1 MRTAKA
7 RFGKVRRAPKE
18 VNEELRWERGANEQ
32 KAYVCAMKINKLAKA
47 RFATRGIMGFFDWV
61 MHGLGF
67 ESSEKKKGKH
77 TKTIEPDEKYANF
90 NLHEKVGPKPNK
102 INENIGATN
111 YNNFGIQSESNIIM
125 VEPKS
130 HSEIQQCVDYL
141 KQGQSVAVNLEGL
154 SSADMERILDFL
166 SGAIYGLNGSIHR
179 WHGDLFLLAPEGH
192 KILKKE

>member
-1 MRTAKA
+1 
-7 RFGKVRRAPKE
+7 
-18 VNEELRWERGANEQ
+18 
-32 KAYVCAMKINKLAKA
+32 
-47 RFATRGIMGFFDWV
+47 MGFFDWV

-67 ESSEKKKGKH
+67 ETTSKGKNKR
-77 TKTIEPDEKYANF
+77 TKTIDQDEKYANF
-90 NLHEKVGPKPNK
+90 NLHEKVSNSESKPVSQTVNPS
-102 INENIGATN
+102 GF
-111 YNNFGIQSESNIIM
+111 NNFGIQTESNIIM

-130 HSEIQQCVDYL
+130 MSEIQQVVDYL

-192 KILKKE
+192 KILKKN

>member
-1 MRTAKA
+1 
-7 RFGKVRRAPKE
+7 
-18 VNEELRWERGANEQ
+18 
-32 KAYVCAMKINKLAKA
+32 
-47 RFATRGIMGFFDWV
+47 MGFFDWV

-67 ESSEKKKGKH
+67 ENTEKKKGKR
-77 TKTIEPDEKYANF
+77 TKTIEPEDKYANF
-90 NLHEKVGPKPNK
+90 NLHEKVGPQTDKPAESK
-102 INENIGATN
+102 LSQSF
-111 YNNFGIQSESNIIM
+111 NNFGIQTESNIIM

-154 SSADMERILDFL
+154 STGDMERILDFL

-192 KILKKE
+192 KILRKQ

>member
-1 MRTAKA
+1 
-7 RFGKVRRAPKE
+7 
-18 VNEELRWERGANEQ
+18 
-32 KAYVCAMKINKLAKA
+32 
-47 RFATRGIMGFFDWV
+47 MGFFDWV

-67 ESSEKKKGKH
+67 ENTEKKEKKSK
-77 TKTIEPDEKYANF
+77 TKTIVQDDDKYANF
-90 NLHEKVGPKPNK
+90 NLHEKVAGETNKPT
-102 INENIGATN
+102 ATN
-111 YNNFGIQSESNIIM
+111 MNATTFNNFGIQAESNIIM

-130 HSEIQQCVDYL
+130 HSEIQQVVDYL

>member
-1 MRTAKA
+1 
-7 RFGKVRRAPKE
+7 
-18 VNEELRWERGANEQ
+18 
-32 KAYVCAMKINKLAKA
+32 
-47 RFATRGIMGFFDWV
+47 MGFFDWV

-67 ESSEKKKGKH
+67 ENTEKAEKKEKKDKKAKNVG
-77 TKTIEPDEKYANF
+77 EEDKYANF
-90 NLHEKVGPKPNK
+90 NLHQK
-102 INENIGATN
+102 IEGSSTQTIPSNNSN
-111 YNNFGIQSESNIIM
+111 LNNFGFQTNSNIIM

-130 HSEIQQCVDYL
+130 HSEIQQVVDYL

-192 KILKKE
+192 KILKKN

>member
-1 MRTAKA
+1 
-7 RFGKVRRAPKE
+7 
-18 VNEELRWERGANEQ
+18 
-32 KAYVCAMKINKLAKA
+32 
-47 RFATRGIMGFFDWV
+47 MGLFDWV

-67 ESSEKKKGKH
+67 ETTEKKEKKA
-77 TKTIEPDEKYANF
+77 KKDKKNKDANEEDKYANF
-90 NLHEKVGPKPNK
+90 NMHERIEGNNAETVSSTTTPSGL
-102 INENIGATN
+102 
-111 YNNFGIQSESNIIM
+111 NNFGFQTNSNIIM

-130 HSEIQQCVDYL
+130 MSEIQQVVDYL

-192 KILKKE
+192 KILRKS